1 MKAAEMEEQFAR
13 LQFSPTVCVIYKVRR
28 VKDNGFVGSKSPL
41 HQNQIIKHL
50 SLNHELCVKK

>member
-28 VKDNGFVGSKSPL
+28 VKDNGFVGSKSPFTPES
-41 HQNQIIKHL
+41 N
-50 SLNHELCVKK
+50 N